1 MGGKLSGWH
10 RRWERRYSYGLPDC
24 YRMIIRIATRFLLTT
39 KRSILLL
46 LGLGLSGLHPVWAQ
60 EVVARFTVSGTV
72 RGGHGEAL
80 PGASVAVPALNTG
93 TAADS
98 LGHFSLALP
107 AGRHQLIVAFVGYQQ
122 ITRDL
127 NLTKNQ
133 RLSFAL
139 DASGNELSEVVV
151 EGAVT
156 LEQKLRT
163 TQMGV
168 EHLSIQEAKLLP
180 ALFGEVDILKTLQ
193 LKPGV
198 QSGGEGTSGLFVRGG
213 SADQNLVLL
222 DNTLLYNPNHL
233 FGLFSVFNSDA
244 VQSVD
249 LYKSGFPAQFGGRLS
264 SVVDVKLREG
274 DRQHYVAT
282 GGVGLISSRLT
293 YEGPINKGKG
303 SFIVSGRR
311 TYFDI
316 FTRALNKA
324 NEGKEN
330 YSPIPD
336 YYFYDFNAKANYT
349 LGDKDQLFLTGYLGR
364 DIFGFNSTNG
374 FDFTFQWGNTIG
386 SLRWNHVF
394 SPRLF
399 VNTTVSVSDYK
410 YNLTNKLADAFSFNL
425 GSRITDYTGRT
436 DFEYTPNDRHLLK
449 AGAILT
455 QHTFG
460 VGRLNANT
468 NDGRVNF
475 GSDVSYYGLEGALY
489 ASDNYKATD
498 KLQLEGGLRLTGF
511 RSGSNQYGG
520 LEPRAAARYSFN
532 DRTSFKLNYAMM
544 YQYVHLVTNSGAS
557 LPTDIWYPSRLSV
570 KPQQSQQ
577 VSAGVSFL
585 LGGGKYLLTNE
596 VYYKW
601 GRNQVDF
608 KDGAQ
613 LFVNP
618 ELDQEFIFG
627 KSWAYGNE
635 VYLEKKTGRTTGWIG
650 YTLAW
655 SWRNFQPQNGT
666 NGVNNGQDF
675 HPNYDRRHNLTVVVI
690 HKLNT
695 RISLTAS
702 FIYTSGNLTT
712 LPLGRFG
719 VQDIPG
725 SSTGLDPRPV
735 PIYPDRNS
743 YRLIPYHR
751 LDLGVVYKIGT
762 RLNQDLTLS
771 IYNAYNRRNA
781 YFIFFDTVK
790 DKATG
795 RTVAFTAKQVSL
807 FPVIPS
813 LTYNFRF

>member
-1 MGGKLSGWH
+1 MIFSSSV
-10 RRWERRYSYGLPDC
+10 RYLV
-24 YRMIIRIATRFLLTT
+24 LV
-39 KRSILLL
+39 LLL
-46 LGLGLSGLHPVWAQ
+46 IGWGAQ
-60 EVVARFTVSGTV
+60 RAVAQDASRFTLSGTV
-72 RGGHGEAL
+72 RGARGEAL
-80 PGASVAVPALNTG
+80 PGASVAVPQLSTG

-98 LGHFSLALP
+98 LGRFTLSLP
-107 AGRHQLIVAFVGYQQ
+107 GGRHQLVVTSIGYQQ

-127 NLTKNQ
+127 NLTRNQ
-133 RLSFAL
+133 RLSFVL
-139 DASGNELSEVVV
+139 EESGNELGEVVV
-151 EGAVT
+151 QGAVT
-156 LEQKLRT
+156 LEEKLKT

-168 EHLSIQEAKLLP
+168 EHLSVREAKLLP

-222 DNTLLYNPNHL
+222 DNALVYNPNHL

-282 GGVGLISSRLT
+282 GGIGLISSRLT

-324 NEGKEN
+324 NEGKED

-336 YYFYDFNAKANYT
+336 YYFYDMNAKANYT
-349 LGDKDQLFLTGYLGR
+349 LGDKDQVFFTGYLGR
-364 DIFGFNSTNG
+364 DVFGFSSTGG
-374 FDFTFQWGNTIG
+374 FNFNFNWGNTIG
-386 SLRWNHVF
+386 TLRWNHVF

-399 VNTTVSVSDYK
+399 VNTTLAVSDYQ
-410 YNLTNKLADAFSFNL
+410 YSLTNRLDQFSFGL
-425 GSRITDYTGRT
+425 GSNIRDYTART
-436 DFEYTPNDRHLLK
+436 DVEYTPTDKHLFK
-449 AGAILT
+449 AGALFT
-455 QHTFG
+455 QHRFG
-460 VGRLNANT
+460 VGRLDANSG
-468 NDGRVNF
+468 DGRVNF
-475 GSDVSYYGLEGALY
+475 GSDVNYYGAEGALY
-489 ASDNYKATD
+489 ASDNYKASD

-511 RSGSNQYGG
+511 RSGSDQYGG
-520 LEPRAAARYSFN
+520 IEPRAAARYALN
-532 DRTSFKLNYAMM
+532 DRTSFKANYALM
-544 YQYVHLVTNSGAS
+544 YQYVHLVTNSGAT

-570 KPQQSQQ
+570 KPQRSQQ
-577 VSAGVSFL
+577 VSTGASFL
-585 LGGGKYLLTNE
+585 LGDGKYLLTNE

-601 GRNQVDF
+601 GQNQVDF

-618 ELDQEFIFG
+618 ELDAEFIFG

-635 VYLEKKTGRTTGWIG
+635 IYLEKKTGRTTGWIG

-655 SWRNFQPQNGT
+655 SWRNFQPQRGT
-666 NGVNNGQDF
+666 TGINNGEDF
-675 HPNYDRRHNLTVVVI
+675 HPGYDRRHNLTVVVL
-690 HKLNT
+690 HQLNA
-695 RISLTAS
+695 RINLTAS
-702 FIYTSGNLTT
+702 FVYTSGNLTT

-725 SSTGLDPRPV
+725 SSVGIDPRPV
-735 PIYPDRNS
+735 PIYPNRNS
-743 YRLIPYHR
+743 YQLIPYHR
-751 LDLGVVYKIGT
+751 LDLGVVYKIGA

-781 YFIFFDTVK
+781 YFVFFETVR
-790 DKATG
+790 DKASG
-795 RTVAFTAKQVSL
+795 RTTGFAAKQVSL

>member
-1 MGGKLSGWH
+1 ML
-10 RRWERRYSYGLPDC
+10 
-24 YRMIIRIATRFLLTT
+24 F
-39 KRSILLL
+39 
-46 LGLGLSGLHPVWAQ
+46 GLGPHRSFAQ
-60 EVVARFTVSGTV
+60 NASRFTLSGTV
-72 RGGHGEAL
+72 RGARGETL
-80 PGASVAVPALNTG
+80 PGASVAVPQLGTG

-98 LGHFSLALP
+98 VGHFSLTLP
-107 AGRHQLIVAFVGYQQ
+107 AGRHQLVVASIGYQQ
-122 ITRDL
+122 ITRDI
-127 NLTKNQ
+127 NLTHSQ
-133 RLSFAL
+133 RLNFSL
-139 DASGNELSEVVV
+139 EEGGNELGEVVV
-151 EGAVT
+151 EGAAT
-156 LEQKLRT
+156 LQEKLKT

-168 EHLSIQEAKLLP
+168 EHLSVREAKLLP

-213 SADQNLVLL
+213 SADQNLFLV
-222 DNTLLYNPNHL
+222 DNAVVYNPNHL

-244 VQSVD
+244 VQGVD

-282 GGVGLISSRLT
+282 GGIGLISSRLT

-316 FTRALNKA
+316 FTRALNRA
-324 NEGKEN
+324 NEGKED

-336 YYFYDFNAKANYT
+336 YYFYDMNAKANYT
-349 LGDKDQLFLTGYLGR
+349 LGDKDQVFFTGYLGR
-364 DIFGFNSTNG
+364 DVFGFSSTGG
-374 FDFTFQWGNTIG
+374 FNFNFNWGNTIG
-386 SLRWNHVF
+386 TLRWNHVF

-399 VNTTVSVSDYK
+399 LNTSVAVSDYH
-410 YNLTNKLADAFSFNL
+410 YSLTNRLDQFSFGL
-425 GSRITDYTGRT
+425 GSNIRDYTART
-436 DFEYTPNDRHLLK
+436 DAEYTPNDRHLLK
-449 AGAILT
+449 AGATVT
-455 QHTFG
+455 QHRFG
-460 VGRLNANT
+460 VGRLDANSG
-468 NDGRVNF
+468 DGRVNF
-475 GSDVSYYGLEGALY
+475 GSDVNYYGAEGALY

-511 RSGSNQYGG
+511 RSGSDQYGG
-520 LEPRAAARYSFN
+520 LEPRASARYSLN
-532 DRTSFKLNYAMM
+532 ERTSFKANYALM
-544 YQYVHLVTNSGAS
+544 YQYVHLVTNSGAT

-570 KPQQSQQ
+570 KPQRSQQ
-577 VSAGVSFL
+577 VSGGASFL
-585 LGGGKYLLTNE
+585 LGQGKYLLTNE

-601 GRNQVDF
+601 GQNQVDF

-618 ELDQEFIFG
+618 ELDAEFIFG

-635 VYLEKKTGRTTGWIG
+635 IYLEKKTGKTTGWIG

-655 SWRNFQPQNGT
+655 SWRNFQPQRGT
-666 NGVNNGQDF
+666 TGINNGQDF
-675 HPNYDRRHNLTVVVI
+675 HPSYDRRHNLTVVLL
-690 HKLNT
+690 HQLNP
-695 RISLTAS
+695 RVNLTAS
-702 FIYTSGNLTT
+702 FVFSSGNLTT

-725 SSTGLDPRPV
+725 SSVGLDPRPV

-743 YRLIPYHR
+743 YQLIPYHR
-751 LDLGVVYKIGT
+751 LDLGVVYKIGS

-781 YFIFFDTVK
+781 YFVFFETQK
-790 DKATG
+790 DKISG
-795 RTVAFTAKQVSL
+795 RTVGFAAKQVSL

>member
-1 MGGKLSGWH
+1 MLPSSAA
-10 RRWERRYSYGLPDC
+10 RY
-24 YRMIIRIATRFLLTT
+24 F
-39 KRSILLL
+39 LLL
-46 LGLGLSGLHPVWAQ
+46 LFIGLGWPHLAWSQQAS
-60 EVVARFTVSGTV
+60 RFTISGTV
-72 RGGHGEAL
+72 RGPRGETL

-98 LGHFSLALP
+98 LGRFSLALP
-107 AGRHQLIVAFVGYQQ
+107 AGRHQLAVAFIGYQSL
-122 ITRDL
+122 TRDI
-127 NLTKNQ
+127 NLTRDQ

-139 DASGNELSEVVV
+139 EESNNELDEVVV
-151 EGAVT
+151 EGTAT
-156 LEQKLRT
+156 LQEKLKT

-168 EHLSIQEAKLLP
+168 ERLTIREAKLLP

-193 LKPGV
+193 LKPGI

-213 SADQNLVLL
+213 SSDQNLVLL
-222 DNTLLYNPNHL
+222 DNTLVYNPTHL

-249 LYKSGFPAQFGGRLS
+249 LYKSGFPAEFGGRLS

-274 DRQHYVAT
+274 DRQNYVAT

-311 TYFDI
+311 TYFDV
-316 FTRALNKA
+316 FTRAINEANK
-324 NEGKEN
+324 NKED

-336 YYFYDFNAKANYT
+336 YYFYDFNAKANYS
-349 LGDKDQLFLTGYLGR
+349 LSDKDHLFLTGYLGR
-364 DIFGFNSTNG
+364 DTFGFNSAGGFN
-374 FDFTFQWGNTIG
+374 FDFSWGNTVG

-394 SPRLF
+394 SPKLF
-399 VNTTVSVSDYK
+399 SNTSVSVSDYK
-410 YNLTNKLADAFSFNL
+410 YDLTNKLDQFSFGL
-425 GSRITDYTGRT
+425 GSRITDYSART
-436 DFEYTPNDRHLLK
+436 DFEYTPNDRHVMK
-449 AGAILT
+449 AGAQLT
-455 QHTFG
+455 QHKFG
-460 VGRLNANT
+460 VGRLDANSG
-468 NDGRVNF
+468 DGRINF
-475 GSDVSYYGLEGALY
+475 GSDINYFGLDGALY
-489 ASDNYKATD
+489 ASDNYKASD
-498 KLQLEGGLRLTGF
+498 KLQLEGGLRLSGF

-520 LEPRAAARYSFN
+520 IEPRASGRYSIN
-532 DRTSFKLNYAMM
+532 DRTSLKASYAMM

-570 KPQQSQQ
+570 KPQRSQQ
-577 VSAGVSFL
+577 LSSGASFL
-585 LGGGKYLLTNE
+585 LGKGDYLLTNE

-601 GRNQVDF
+601 GQNQVDF
-608 KDGAQ
+608 RDGAQ

-618 ELDQEFIFG
+618 ELDAEFIFG
-627 KSWAYGNE
+627 KSWSYGNE
-635 VYLEKKTGRTTGWIG
+635 LYLEKKTGKTTGWIG

-655 SWRNFQPQNGT
+655 SWRNFQPQRGT
-666 NGVNNGQDF
+666 NGINNGRDF
-675 HPNYDRRHNLTVVVI
+675 HPNYDRRHNLTVVVL
-690 HKLNT
+690 HQLNA
-695 RISLTAS
+695 RINLTAS

-725 SSTGLDPRPV
+725 SSVGIDPRPV

-751 LDLGVVYKIGT
+751 LDLGAVYKIGT
-762 RLNQDLTLS
+762 QRNQDLTLS

-781 YFIFFDTVK
+781 YFVFFDTVR
-790 DKATG
+790 DRPSG
-795 RTVAFTAKQVSL
+795 RTTGFQARQASL
-807 FPVIPS
+807 FPIIPS

>member
-1 MGGKLSGWH
+1 MVFS
-10 RRWERRYSYGLPDC
+10 
-24 YRMIIRIATRFLLTT
+24 LTT
-39 KRSILLL
+39 RCFWLLVF
-46 LGLGLSGLHPVWAQ
+46 LGMMGATPTWAQ
-60 EVVARFTVSGTV
+60 NAVRVTLSGTV
-72 RGGHGEAL
+72 HGAHGETL
-80 PGASVAVPALNTG
+80 PGASVAVPILATG

-98 LGHFSLALP
+98 AGHYRLELP
-107 AGRHQLIVAFVGYQQ
+107 AGRVQLVVTSIGYRTV
-122 ITRDL
+122 TRDL
-127 NLTKNQ
+127 NIIKNQ
-133 RLSFAL
+133 RLSFDL
-139 DASGNELSEVVV
+139 EENNQELGEVL
-151 EGAVT
+151 VT
-156 LEQKLRT
+156 GSVSLEQKLKT

-168 EHLSIQEAKLLP
+168 EHLSISEAKLLP

-222 DNTLLYNPNHL
+222 DNTVVYNPNHL

-274 DRQHYVAT
+274 DRQHYVTT
-282 GGVGLISSRLT
+282 GGIGLISSRGT
-293 YEGPINKGKG
+293 FEGPINKGKG

-316 FTRALNKA
+316 FTRAINKR
-324 NEGKEN
+324 NESKPD

-349 LGDKDQLFLTGYLGR
+349 LGEKDQLFLTGYLGR
-364 DIFGFNSTNG
+364 DVFGFSSNNG
-374 FDFTFQWGNTIG
+374 FNFSFQWGNTLG

-394 SPRLF
+394 SPKLF

-410 YNLTNKLADAFSFNL
+410 YNLTNKLDQFSFSL

-436 DFEYTPNDRHLLK
+436 DFEYTPDDRHQVK
-449 AGAILT
+449 FGAT
-455 QHTFG
+455 GTHHTFG
-460 VGRLNANT
+460 VGRLNANSG
-468 NDGRVNF
+468 DGRVNF
-475 GSDVSYYGLEGALY
+475 GSDVNYYGLEGALY

-511 RSGSNQYGG
+511 RSGDNQYGG
-520 LEPRAAARYSFN
+520 LEPRAAARYSLN
-532 DRTSFKLNYAMM
+532 DKTSFKLNYALM
-544 YQYVHLVTNSGAS
+544 YQYVHLVTNSGAT
-557 LPTDIWYPSRLSV
+557 LPTDIWYPSRLRV
-570 KPQQSQQ
+570 KPQRSQQ
-577 VSAGVSFL
+577 VSGGGSFL
-585 LGGGKYLLTNE
+585 LGNGKYLLTNE
-596 VYYKW
+596 LYYKW
-601 GRNQVDF
+601 GQNQVDF
-608 KDGAQ
+608 RDGAQ
-613 LFVNP
+613 LFANP
-618 ELDQEFIFG
+618 DLDAEFIFG

-635 VYLEKKTGRTTGWIG
+635 LYLEKKTGRTTGWIG

-666 NGVNNGQDF
+666 NGVNGGKDF

-690 HKLNT
+690 HQVNARL
-695 RISLTAS
+695 SLTAS

-725 SSTGLDPRPV
+725 SSVGIDPRPV

-751 LDLGVVYKIGT
+751 LDLGAVYKIGT
-762 RLNQDLTLS
+762 RRNQDLTLS

-781 YFIFFDTVK
+781 YFVFFDTVR
-790 DKATG
+790 DKPTNRITG
-795 RTVAFTAKQVSL
+795 FAAKQVSL

>member
-1 MGGKLSGWH
+1 MLFRSASFYLFVFLLVGLAWPEQVLAQNVAQYILSGT
-10 RRWERRYSYGLPDC
+10 
-24 YRMIIRIATRFLLTT
+24 IRGSR
-39 KRSILLL
+39 
-46 LGLGLSGLHPVWAQ
+46 
-60 EVVARFTVSGTV
+60 
-72 RGGHGEAL
+72 GEAL

-93 TAADS
+93 AAADS
-98 LGHFSLALP
+98 VGHFVLRLP
-107 AGRHQLIVAFVGYQQ
+107 AGRHRIVVAFVGYEQM
-122 ITRDL
+122 TREV
-127 NLTKNQ
+127 NLSKNQ
-133 RLSFAL
+133 RLSL
-139 DASGNELSEVVV
+139 DLVESGNELGEVVV
-151 EGAVT
+151 EGSVT
-156 LEQKLRT
+156 LEEKLKT

-168 EHLSIQEAKLLP
+168 EHISIREAKLLP

-213 SADQNLVLL
+213 SSDQNLVLV
-222 DNTLLYNPNHL
+222 DNTVVYNPNHL

-293 YEGPINKGKG
+293 YEGPINRGGGARPAKG

-311 TYFDI
+311 TYFDV

-324 NEGKEN
+324 NEKKVN

-349 LGDKDQLFLTGYLGR
+349 LGEKDQLFLTGYLGR
-364 DIFGFNSTNG
+364 DVFGFSSTGGFN
-374 FDFTFQWGNTIG
+374 FDFSWGNTVG
-386 SLRWNHVF
+386 ALRWNHVF

-410 YNLTNKLADAFSFNL
+410 YNLTNRLDQFSFGL

-449 AGAILT
+449 AGAMLI
-455 QHTFG
+455 QHRFG
-460 VGRLNANT
+460 VGRLDANSS
-468 NDGRVNF
+468 DGRINF
-475 GSDVSYYGLEGALY
+475 GSDIAYFGQEGALY
-489 ASDNYKATD
+489 ASDNYRATD

-520 LEPRAAARYSFN
+520 LEPRAAARYALN
-532 DRTSFKLNYAMM
+532 DRTSFKLNYALM
-544 YQYVHLVTNSGAS
+544 YQYVHLVTNSGAT
-557 LPTDIWYPSRLSV
+557 LPTDIWYPSRESV
-570 KPQQSQQ
+570 KPQRSQQ
-577 VSAGVSFL
+577 ASTGASFL
-585 LGGGKYLLTNE
+585 LGKGKYLLTNE

-601 GRNQVDF
+601 GQNQIDF

-618 ELDQEFIFG
+618 ELDSEFIFG
-627 KSWAYGNE
+627 KSWSYGNE
-635 VYLEKKTGRTTGWIG
+635 VYLEKKTGKTTGWIG

-655 SWRNFQPQNGT
+655 SWRNFQPQRGT
-666 NGVNNGQDF
+666 NGVNNGADF
-675 HPNYDRRHNLTVVVI
+675 RPNYDRRHNLTVVVI
-690 HKLNT
+690 HQLNA
-695 RISLTAS
+695 RLS
-702 FIYTSGNLTT
+702 FTGSFVFSSGNLTT

-725 SSTGLDPRPV
+725 SSTSIDPRPV
-735 PIYPDRNS
+735 PIYPNRNT
-743 YRLIPYHR
+743 YQLIPYHR
-751 LDLGVVYKIGT
+751 LDLGAVYKIGS
-762 RLNQDLTLS
+762 RRNQDLTLS

-781 YFIFFDTVK
+781 YFVFFDTVR
-790 DKATG
+790 DPVTDRTTG
-795 RTVAFTAKQVSL
+795 FRAQQVSL

>member
-1 MGGKLSGWH
+1 MVFS
-10 RRWERRYSYGLPDC
+10 
-24 YRMIIRIATRFLLTT
+24 LTT
-39 KRSILLL
+39 RCFWIVTLLVL
-46 LGLGLSGLHPVWAQ
+46 LNAVPGRAQ
-60 EVVARFTVSGTV
+60 EAARITLSGTV
-72 RGGHGEAL
+72 RGAHGETL
-80 PGASVAVPALNTG
+80 PGASVAVPALATG

-98 LGHFSLALP
+98 VGHYRLSLP
-107 AGRHQLIVAFVGYQQ
+107 AGRVQLVVTSIGYRT

-127 NLTKNQ
+127 NLTKSQ
-133 RLSFAL
+133 RLSFDL
-139 DASGNELSEVVV
+139 EENNQELGEVL
-151 EGAVT
+151 VT
-156 LEQKLRT
+156 GSVSLEQKLKT

-168 EHLSIQEAKLLP
+168 EHLNIREAKLLP

-213 SADQNLVLL
+213 SSDQNLVLL
-222 DNTLLYNPNHL
+222 DNTVVYNPNHL

-274 DRQHYVAT
+274 DRQKYVAT
-282 GGVGLISSRLT
+282 GGIGLISSRGTL
-293 YEGPINKGKG
+293 EGPINKGKG

-316 FTRALNKA
+316 FTRALNKR
-324 NEGKEN
+324 NEGKED

-336 YYFYDFNAKANYT
+336 YYFYDLNAKANYT
-349 LGDKDQLFLTGYLGR
+349 LGEKDQLFLTGYLGR
-364 DIFGFNSTNG
+364 DIFGFSSTGG
-374 FDFTFQWGNTIG
+374 FNFSFQWGNTLG
-386 SLRWNHVF
+386 ALRWNHVF
-394 SPRLF
+394 SPKLF
-399 VNTTVSVSDYK
+399 VNTTASVSDYK
-410 YNLTNKLADAFSFNL
+410 YSLVNKLDQFSFTL

-436 DFEYTPNDRHLLK
+436 DFEYTPDDRHQVK
-449 AGAILT
+449 FGATAT

-460 VGRLNANT
+460 VGRLDANSG
-468 NDGRVNF
+468 DGRVNF
-475 GSDVSYYGLEGALY
+475 GSDVNYYGLDGAVY

-511 RSGSNQYGG
+511 RSGDNQYGG
-520 LEPRAAARYSFN
+520 LEPRAAARYSLN
-532 DRTSFKLNYAMM
+532 EKTSFKLNYALM
-544 YQYVHLVTNSGAS
+544 YQYVHLVTNSGAT
-557 LPTDIWYPSRLSV
+557 LPTDIWYPSRLRV
-570 KPQQSQQ
+570 KPQRSQQ
-577 VSAGVSFL
+577 VSGGGSFL
-585 LGGGKYLLTNE
+585 LFGGKYLLTNE
-596 VYYKW
+596 LYYKW
-601 GRNQVDF
+601 GQNQVDF
-608 KDGAQ
+608 RDGAQ
-613 LFVNP
+613 LFANP
-618 ELDQEFIFG
+618 DLDAEFIFG

-635 VYLEKKTGRTTGWIG
+635 IYLEKKTGRTTGWIG

-666 NGVNNGQDF
+666 NGVNNGRDF
-675 HPNYDRRHNLTVVVI
+675 HPNYDRRHNLTVVVM
-690 HKLNT
+690 HQLNP
-695 RISLTAS
+695 RLSLTAS

-725 SSTGLDPRPV
+725 SSVGIDPRPV

-751 LDLGVVYKIGT
+751 LDLGAVYKVGT
-762 RLNQDLTLS
+762 RRNNDLTLS

-781 YFIFFDTVK
+781 YFVFFDTVR
-790 DKATG
+790 DKATN
-795 RTVAFTAKQVSL
+795 RTTGFAAKQVSL

>member
-1 MGGKLSGWH
+1 
-10 RRWERRYSYGLPDC
+10 
-24 YRMIIRIATRFLLTT
+24 
-39 KRSILLL
+39 LLL
-46 LGLGLSGLHPVWAQ
+46 LFILGLSGPQQARAQ
-60 EVVARFTVSGTV
+60 NTARFTISGTV
-72 RGGHGEAL
+72 RGGRGETL
-80 PGASVAVPALNTG
+80 PGASVAVPALSTG

-98 LGHFSLALP
+98 LGHFSLSLP
-107 AGRHQLIVAFVGYQQ
+107 SGKHQLVVAFIGYQQ
-122 ITRDL
+122 ITRDI

-133 RLSFAL
+133 RLSFDLAEG
-139 DASGNELSEVVV
+139 GNELGEVVV
-151 EGAVT
+151 EGAMT
-156 LEQKLRT
+156 LDQKLKT

-168 EHLSIQEAKLLP
+168 EHLSIKEAKLLP

-198 QSGGEGTSGLFVRGG
+198 QSGGEGSSGLFVRGG

-222 DNTLLYNPNHL
+222 DNAIVYNPNHL

-293 YEGPINKGKG
+293 YEGPISKGKG

-316 FTRALNKA
+316 FTRALNRA
-324 NEGKEN
+324 NEGKED

-336 YYFYDFNAKANYT
+336 YYFYDLNAKANYT
-349 LGDKDQLFLTGYLGR
+349 LGEKDQVFFTGYLGR
-364 DIFGFNSTNG
+364 DIFGFSSTNG
-374 FDFTFQWGNTIG
+374 FNFNFQWGNTVG
-386 SLRWNHVF
+386 SLRWNHTF
-394 SPRLF
+394 SPKLF
-399 VNTTVSVSDYK
+399 VNTSVTVSDYK
-410 YNLTNKLADAFSFNL
+410 YSLINKLDQFSFSL
-425 GSRITDYTGRT
+425 GSQIRDYTART
-436 DFEYTPNDRHLLK
+436 DFEYTPNDQHNVK
-449 AGAILT
+449 VGAMLT
-455 QHTFG
+455 EHRFG
-460 VGRLNANT
+460 VGRLDANSG
-468 NDGRVNF
+468 DGRVNF
-475 GSDVSYYGLEGALY
+475 GSDINYYGLDGAVY
-489 ASDNYKATD
+489 ASDNYKYSD

-511 RSGSNQYGG
+511 RSGSNQYAG
-520 LEPRAAARYSFN
+520 LEPRAAARYSLS
-532 DRTSFKLNYAMM
+532 DKTSFKLNYAMM
-544 YQYVHLVTNSGAS
+544 YQYVHLVTNSGAA
-557 LPTDIWYPSRLSV
+557 LPTDIWYPSRLNV

-577 VSAGVSFL
+577 VSGGASFL

-608 KDGAQ
+608 RDGAQ

-618 ELDQEFIFG
+618 ELDAEFIFG
-627 KSWAYGNE
+627 KSWSYGNE
-635 VYLEKKTGRTTGWIG
+635 LYLEKKTGKTTGWIG

-655 SWRNFQPQNGT
+655 AWRNFQPQRGGNGI
-666 NGVNNGQDF
+666 NNGQDF
-675 HPNYDRRHNLTVVVI
+675 HPSYDRRHNLTVVVL
-690 HKLNT
+690 HQLNA
-695 RISLTAS
+695 RINLTAS

-743 YRLIPYHR
+743 YHLIPYHR

-762 RLNQDLTLS
+762 RRNQDLTLS

-781 YFIFFDTVK
+781 YFVFFETVK
-790 DKATG
+790 DKATDRITG
-795 RTVAFTAKQVSL
+795 FRAQQVSL

>member
-1 MGGKLSGWH
+1 MGWSQEAAH
-10 RRWERRYSYGLPDC
+10 
-24 YRMIIRIATRFLLTT
+24 FLL
-39 KRSILLL
+39 
-46 LGLGLSGLHPVWAQ
+46 
-60 EVVARFTVSGTV
+60 SGTV
-72 RGGHGEAL
+72 RGVRGEAL

-98 LGHFSLALP
+98 LGHFSLRLP
-107 AGRHQLIVAFVGYQQ
+107 AGRHQVVVAFVGYQQ
-122 ITRDL
+122 ITREL

-133 RLSFAL
+133 RLNVAL
-139 DASGNELSEVVV
+139 EESGNQLGEVVV
-151 EGAVT
+151 EGAAT
-156 LEQKLRT
+156 LEEKLRT

-168 EHLSIQEAKLLP
+168 EHLSIREAKLLP

-193 LKPGV
+193 LKPGI

-222 DNTLLYNPNHL
+222 DNALVYNPNHL

-324 NEGKEN
+324 NEGKED

-336 YYFYDFNAKANYT
+336 YYFYDLNAKANYT
-349 LGDKDQLFLTGYLGR
+349 LSEKDQLFLSGYLGR
-364 DIFGFNSTNG
+364 DTFGFNSSGG
-374 FDFTFQWGNTIG
+374 FDFKFNWGNTIG
-386 SLRWNHVF
+386 TLRWNHVF
-394 SPRLF
+394 SPKLF
-399 VNTTVSVSDYK
+399 VNTSVSVSDYK
-410 YNLTNKLADAFSFNL
+410 YDLTNKLDQFSFKL
-425 GSRITDYTGRT
+425 GSRITDYSGRT
-436 DFEYTPNDRHLLK
+436 DFEYTPNDRHVLK
-449 AGAILT
+449 AGAQLT
-455 QHTFG
+455 QHKFG
-460 VGRLNANT
+460 VGRLDANSG
-468 NDGRVNF
+468 DGRVNF
-475 GSDVSYYGLEGALY
+475 GSDVSYYGLDGALY
-489 ASDNYKATD
+489 ASDNLKATD

-511 RSGSNQYGG
+511 RSGSNQYGS
-520 LEPRAAARYSFN
+520 LEPRASARYSLN
-532 DRTSFKLNYAMM
+532 DRTSLKASYALM

-557 LPTDIWYPSRLSV
+557 LPTDIWYPSRLAV
-570 KPQQSQQ
+570 QPQRSQQ
-577 VSAGVSFL
+577 LSSGVSFL
-585 LGGGKYLLTNE
+585 LGRGKYLLTNE

-618 ELDQEFIFG
+618 ELDAEFIFG
-627 KSWAYGNE
+627 KSWIYGDE
-635 VYLEKKTGRTTGWIG
+635 LYLEKKTGKTTGWIG

-655 SWRNFQPQNGT
+655 SWRNFQPQRGT
-666 NGVNNGQDF
+666 TGVNSGQDF
-675 HPNYDRRHNLTVVVI
+675 HPNYDRRHNLTVVLL
-690 HKLNT
+690 HQLNA
-695 RISLTAS
+695 RINLTAS
-702 FIYTSGNLTT
+702 FIYTSGSLTT

-725 SSTGLDPRPV
+725 SSTGIDPRPV
-735 PIYPDRNS
+735 PIYPNRNS
-743 YRLIPYHR
+743 YQLIPYHR

-762 RLNQDLTLS
+762 RRNQDLTLS

-781 YFIFFDTVK
+781 YFVFFETVK
-790 DKATG
+790 DKATD
-795 RTVAFTAKQVSL
+795 RTTGFQAKQVSL